1 MALTRPRALAPSRA
15 FLRGTSSGVAIALV
29 ALLVVMVNFLGWKYH
44 HRFDWTGER
53 LYSLSEKT
61 ENVLAGLD
69 RDVRVVVLLDPA
81 DPAWEP
87 TRELLARYDAASPR
101 LTVRHVDPGRNLLEA
116 QQLVDR
122 YALADA
128 AVVFDAGD
136 DRRVVAAA
144 DLTEYDF
151 SGLRQTGG
159 AEVAGYRGEQ
169 RFTRALLG
177 LMEGEKPR
185 VLFTT
190 GHGEISLD
198 DTGQGGMGEAVR
210 ILGDDNFELE
220 EWASLGASAVPPGT
234 DLVVV
239 AGPTSSFLAPELGL
253 FGDYLEA
260 GGRMLFLLD
269 PALGGGGGEL
279 AETASLG
286 LADWLTGY
294 GVEIGDDVVVDPAN
308 PLPFYGAG
316 TQYADRY
323 PGQHPVTRSV
333 RQAGVPVLMSL
344 ARSVGLGEVPED
356 LDATLLVES
365 SPEGWGETD
374 PGALERD
381 AADLPGPVPLAVV
394 VEGRGGGNGNGDR
407 GDAADD
413 GPGALRLVV
422 FGDSTF
428 ATDQLLAANAGNA
441 ALLADTLNWM
451 VEREAALGIPPKRP
465 EEVRLSLTRS
475 QVRRAYLLVLVLL
488 PGLGVLLGVVVH
500 YRRRR

>member
-1 MALTRPRALAPSRA
+1 MAMKTNRALKPSRA
-15 FLRGTSSGVAIALV
+15 VLRGSSSGAAIALV
-29 ALLVVMVNFLGWKYH
+29 ALLVVMVNYLGWKYH
-44 HRFDWTGER
+44 HRFDWTAEQ

-61 ENVLAGLD
+61 ENVLAALD
-69 RDVRVVVLLDPA
+69 RDVRVVVFLDPT

-87 TRELLARYDAASPR
+87 TRELLARYEAASPR
-101 LTVRHVDPGRNLLEA
+101 LTVRHVDPGRNLLQA
-116 QQLVDR
+116 QRLVDR
-122 YALADA
+122 YELGDG
-128 AVVFDAGD
+128 AVVFDGGD
-136 DRRVVAAA
+136 DRRVVTAA

-151 SGLRQTGG
+151 SGLRGAGG

-177 LMEGEKPR
+177 LMDGEKPR

-198 DTGQGGMGEAVR
+198 DTGQGGLGQAVR

-220 EWASLGASAVPPGT
+220 EWASLGASGVPPGT

-239 AGPTSSFLAPELGL
+239 AGPTSSFLAPELEI

-260 GGRMLFLLD
+260 SGRMLFLLD
-269 PALGGGGGEL
+269 PALGGGGSEQSQI
-279 AETASLG
+279 APLG

-294 GVEIGDDVVVDPAN
+294 GVELGDDVVVDPAN
-308 PLPFYGAG
+308 TLPFYGAG

-323 PGQHPVTRSV
+323 PKEHPITRSV

-344 ARSVGLGEVPED
+344 ARSVGLGEVPAD
-356 LDATLLVES
+356 LEGTLLLET
-365 SPEGWGETD
+365 SPQGWGESD
-374 PGALERD
+374 PAELERD
-381 AADLPGPVPLAVV
+381 GADLAGPVPLAVV
-394 VEGRGGGNGNGDR
+394 VEGRDGDGR
-407 GDAADD
+407 QDAPVEPDT
-413 GPGALRLVV
+413 GPAALRLAV

-451 VEREAALGIPPKRP
+451 VEREAVLGIPAKRP
-465 EEVRLSLTRS
+465 EVVRLSLTRS
-475 QVRRAYLLVLVLL
+475 QVLWTYLLVLVIL
-488 PGLGVLLGVVVH
+488 PGLGVLLGVWVH

>member
-1 MALTRPRALAPSRA
+1 MEMKTKRPLRPSGAL
-15 FLRGTSSGVAIALV
+15 LRGTSSGVAIALV
-29 ALLVVMVNFLGWKYH
+29 ALLVVMVNYLGWKYH
-44 HRFDWTGER
+44 HRFDWTAER

-61 ENVLAGLD
+61 ENVLAALD
-69 RDVRVVVLLDPA
+69 RDVRVVVFLDPA

-87 TRELLARYDAASPR
+87 TRELLARYEAASRR

-122 YALADA
+122 YELGDG

-151 SGLRQTGG
+151 TGLRDAAG

-177 LMEGEKPR
+177 LMEGDKPR

-198 DTGQGGMGEAVR
+198 ERGQGGLGEAVR

-220 EWASLGASAVPPGT
+220 EWASLGASEVPPGT

-239 AGPTSSFLAPELGL
+239 AGPTSSFLAPELEI

-260 GGRMLFLLD
+260 GGRMLLLLD

-279 AETASLG
+279 SQTAPLG

-294 GVEIGDDVVVDPAN
+294 GIELGDNVVVDPAN

-323 PGQHPVTRSV
+323 PGEHPITRSV

-344 ARSVGLGEVPED
+344 ARSVGLGEVPAD
-356 LDATLLVES
+356 LEATLLLET
-365 SPEGWGETD
+365 SPQGWGETD
-374 PGALERD
+374 PAELERD
-381 AADLPGPVPLAVV
+381 GADLAGPVPLAVV
-394 VEGRGGGNGNGDR
+394 VAGRGGDEA
-407 GDAADD
+407 DAVEPEA
-413 GPGALRLVV
+413 GPAALRLAV

-451 VEREAALGIPPKRP
+451 VEREAALGIPAKRP
-465 EEVRLSLTRS
+465 EVVRLSLTRS
-475 QVRRAYLLVLVLL
+475 QVRWTYLLVLVIL
-488 PGLGVLLGVVVH
+488 PGLGVLLGVWVH